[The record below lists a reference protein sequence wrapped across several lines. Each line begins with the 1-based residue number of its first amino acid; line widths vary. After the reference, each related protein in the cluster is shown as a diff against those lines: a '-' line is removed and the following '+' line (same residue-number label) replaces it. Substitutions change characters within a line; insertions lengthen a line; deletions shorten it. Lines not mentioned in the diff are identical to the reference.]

1 VRVPGFSDAKDTKE
15 FLMRRIL
22 ASLVLGGALA
32 AGPGIAAAGNVSFG
46 ISVGIP
52 APVYV
57 APPPVAYYP
66 RPAYVAPPAVYVA
79 PPVYYAPAPVYYGPP
94 VVYRRWHHH
103 HHHGHHGHYR
113 RW

>member
-1 VRVPGFSDAKDTKE
+1 
-15 FLMRRIL
+15 MRRIL
-22 ASLVLGGALA
+22 ASLMLGGALA
-32 AGPGIAAAGNVSFG
+32 ITAGVATAGNVSFG

-66 RPAYVAPPAVYVA
+66 RPAYVAPPVVYVA

-94 VVYRRWHHH
+94 VVYRRGHDRHHYHRH
-103 HHHGHHGHYR
+103 HHHG

>member
-1 VRVPGFSDAKDTKE
+1 
-15 FLMRRIL
+15 MRRIL

-32 AGPGIAAAGNVSFG
+32 ITAGVATAGNVSFG

-52 APVYV
+52 APVYVAPPPVAYYPRPAYV

-94 VVYRRWHHH
+94 VVYRRGHDRHHYHRHHH
-103 HHHGHHGHYR
+103 HRH
-113 RW
+113 W

>member
-1 VRVPGFSDAKDTKE
+1 
-15 FLMRRIL
+15 MRRIL
-22 ASLVLGGALA
+22 ASLALGGALA
-32 AGPGIAAAGNVSFG
+32 VTAGIAAAGNVSFG

-79 PPVYYAPAPVYYGPP
+79 PPVYYAPAPVYYGPR
-94 VVYRRWHHH
+94 VVYPR
-103 HHHGHHGHYR
+103 GHYR
-113 RW
+113 PHRHYRHW